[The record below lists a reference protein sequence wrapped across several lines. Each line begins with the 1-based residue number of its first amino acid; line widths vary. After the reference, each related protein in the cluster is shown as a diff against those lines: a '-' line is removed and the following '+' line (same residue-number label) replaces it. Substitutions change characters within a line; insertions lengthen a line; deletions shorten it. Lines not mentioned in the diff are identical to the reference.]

1 MNYSLI
7 AQGLR
12 LIADGIDAA
21 PEHAPVTK
29 ERPAVT
35 AKAPDPG
42 SEQQSAAAAAAAA
55 TVETTTQTAE
65 PAMSY
70 DDFTVSLRA
79 VASKMPPGSFG
90 TVVGPLLKEYGAA
103 GVQELDPHK
112 YRSFLDAAAARV
124 REAVGG
130 AK

>member
-21 PEHAPVTK
+21 PEHAPVAEEK
-29 ERPAVT
+29 PAVT
-35 AKAPDPG
+35 AKAPDPKP
-42 SEQQSAAAAAAAA
+42 EQQSAAAA

-103 GVQELDPHK
+103 GVQELGQHK

>member
-35 AKAPDPG
+35 AKAPDPKP
-42 SEQQSAAAAAAAA
+42 EQQSAAA

>member
-1 MNYSLI
+1 MNLTLI
-7 AQGLR
+7 AEGLR

-21 PEHAPVTK
+21 PEHAPVAEEK
-29 ERPAVT
+29 PAVT
-35 AKAPDPG
+35 AKAPDPEP
-42 SEQQSAAAAAAAA
+42 EQQSAAAAAAA

-65 PAMSY
+65 PAMAY
-70 DDFTVSLRA
+70 DAFTVSLRA

>member
-1 MNYSLI
+1 
-7 AQGLR
+7 
-12 LIADGIDAA
+12 
-21 PEHAPVTK
+21 
-29 ERPAVT
+29 
-35 AKAPDPG
+35 
-42 SEQQSAAAAAAAA
+42 
-55 TVETTTQTAE
+55 
-65 PAMSY
+65 MSY
-70 DDFTVSLRA
+70 DAFTVSLRA

>member
-35 AKAPDPG
+35 AKAPDPEP
-42 SEQQSAAAAAAAA
+42 EQQSAAA

-65 PAMSY
+65 PAMAY
-70 DDFTVSLRA
+70 DAFTVSLRA

>member
-21 PEHAPVTK
+21 PEHAPVAK
-29 ERPAVT
+29 EKPAVT
-35 AKAPDPG
+35 AKAPDP
-42 SEQQSAAAAAAAA
+42 EPQSAAA

-70 DDFTVSLRA
+70 DAFTVSLRV

>member
-42 SEQQSAAAAAAAA
+42 PEQQSAAAA

>member
-35 AKAPDPG
+35 AKAPDPEP
-42 SEQQSAAAAAAAA
+42 EQQSAAA
-55 TVETTTQTAE
+55 TVETTTQTVE

-70 DDFTVSLRA
+70 DAFTVSLRA